1 MRNKTKIFGV
11 TKFWK
16 NAKFSRNDFSI
27 SRTPYNRNCNV
38 FHWLQIELIKYT
50 GNQGYII
57 FRIIPRREEG
67 WGDFWRSSG
76 KNWSLIA
83 SSSFYIFG
91 LKVSLFCPENHLF
104 FSIEQK
110 KLKKLFFFVIININS
125 HFKSCWRYHKS
136 MYEER
141 EIREQL
147 IFVLNV

>member
-1 MRNKTKIFGV
+1 MPNFHEMIFPFREHPIIETV
-11 TKFWK
+11 M
-16 NAKFSRNDFSI
+16 FSTDYKS
-27 SRTPYNRNCNV
+27 S
-38 FHWLQIELIKYT
+38 LIKYT

-76 KNWSLIA
+76 KNWPLIA

-141 EIREQL
+141 EIKEQL